1 MEKERNNLNTSP
13 QHTVLVHTDSA
24 NQVHAMVANQLQ
36 AEAVAGNFKSV
47 FKLLERYI
55 S

>member
-1 MEKERNNLNTSP
+1 MNTSP
-13 QHTVLVHTDSA
+13 QHTVFVHKDSA
-24 NQVHAMVANQLQ
+24 NQLHAMVANQLQ
-36 AEAVAGNFKSV
+36 AEAVMGSFKLV